1 MQKRKGGGKRKR
13 EKDPLCMSNETK
25 GHRWGSPS
33 PRRKTSRA
41 RGGAMFCKM
50 LSDHPDPK
58 GLLAMNNHASF
69 IRTVLLIR
77 EGFQDLVIFKK
88 PYSD

>member
-1 MQKRKGGGKRKR
+1 
-13 EKDPLCMSNETK
+13 
-25 GHRWGSPS
+25 
-33 PRRKTSRA
+33 
-41 RGGAMFCKM
+41 MFCKM